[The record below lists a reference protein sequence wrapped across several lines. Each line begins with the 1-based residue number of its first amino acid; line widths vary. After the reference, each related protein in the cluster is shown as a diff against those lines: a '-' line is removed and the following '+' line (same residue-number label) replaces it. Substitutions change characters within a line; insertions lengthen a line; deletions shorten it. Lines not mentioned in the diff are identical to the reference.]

1 MVRAA
6 HHALVRTFGRRAPL
20 PFAQARCALHYGS
33 KLVPT
38 SSVPGAGWLLATL
51 LVRALEAPCTI
62 ALRSGALRASLR
74 QQADAHVLGAR
85 RCVVVRHVAS
95 QDVWGAV
102 RHCPSLRRVARFT
115 AAASWCP
122 RPRFPVLC
130 GCSPRCWSGRLGRR
144 APLPFAQARCALH
157 CGSKLVPTSAFPG
170 AVWLL
175 ATLLVRAFGAP
186 CAIALRSGALRA
198 SLRQRAGAHVHW
210 PGGSGCSLPTVSVQ
224 GCEAPRVGEGCRG
237 RGASG
242 VWLLLGAVQLPVRP
256 KRRLRPRARPCVLG

>member
-157 CGSKLVPTSAFPG
+157 CGSELVPTSTGPVVRAARCPQSQFKG
-170 AVWLL
+170 VRRRASVRAVV
-175 ATLLVRAFGAP
+175 AEVLLV
-186 CAIALRSGALRA
+186 C
-198 SLRQRAGAHVHW
+198 
-210 PGGSGCSLPTVSVQ
+210 GSFSVPSSCRSVQ
-224 GCEAPRVGEGCRG
+224 SADCARVLVPVCWGSPVG
-237 RGASG
+237 R
-242 VWLLLGAVQLPVRP
+242 
-256 KRRLRPRARPCVLG
+256 